1 MREKTIFA
9 EKFFV
14 LDNQFSMVAKTLA
27 GLEDVL
33 AFELKDLG
41 AHNIKVMN
49 RAVGFDGNNEMM
61 YKANYCL
68 RTALRILK
76 PVSTF
81 KASNDKQL
89 YDKVNAIHWHE
100 IMDIADTFAI
110 DAFVSGRCFN
120 HSQYAAL
127 RVKDAI
133 ADEFRTFMGARPSVD
148 TENPNLRINV
158 HIVDDLVTMS
168 FDSSGDSLH
177 KRGYRKSVDKAP
189 INEVLAAGLIKLS
202 RWDSKGNFVDCMC
215 GSGTIPIE
223 AAMYA
228 MNIPAGYYRT
238 KFGFMD
244 WSDFDQRLWDRVKA
258 EADDQI
264 IDSDC
269 QIFASD
275 HSPKAV
281 AIAKANITN
290 AHLTHDIELSKQD
303 MFNLVAPEGGGMVL
317 INPPYGE
324 RLEEKDIAAL
334 YKGIGDALKKN
345 FNGYTAWIIS
355 SDITALKLIGL
366 KPSCKIDLYN
376 GPLACKFVK
385 FDVFAGTYRD
395 KKIAEKR

>member
-1 MREKTIFA
+1 
-9 EKFFV
+9 
-14 LDNQFSMVAKTLA
+14 MVAKTLA
-27 GLEDVL
+27 GLEEIL

-41 AHNIKVMN
+41 ARNIKVMN
-49 RAVGFDGNNEMM
+49 RAVGFDGDNEMM
-61 YKANYCL
+61 YRANYCL

-76 PVSTF
+76 PVSSF
-81 KASNDKQL
+81 KACNDRQL
-89 YDKVNAIHWHE
+89 YDKVNAIRWHE

-120 HSQYAAL
+120 HSQFAAL

-133 ADEFRTFMGARPSVD
+133 VDEFRTFMGARPSVD

-189 INEVLAAGLIKLS
+189 INEVLAAGLIRLS
-202 RWDSKGNFVDCMC
+202 RWDGKCNFVDCMC

-244 WSDFDQRLWDRVKA
+244 WSDFDQKVWDRVKA

-264 IDSDC
+264 VEAECEIL
-269 QIFASD
+269 ASD
-275 HSPKAV
+275 RSPKAV
-281 AIAKANITN
+281 AIAKANIQN
-290 AHLTHDIELSKQD
+290 AHLSHDITLTKQD
-303 MFNLVAPEGGGMVL
+303 MFDMVPPEGGGMMV

-324 RLEEKDIAAL
+324 RLEEKDITSL
-334 YKGIGDALKKN
+334 YKGIGDALKNHFKG
-345 FNGYTAWIIS
+345 FTAWIIS
-355 SDITALKLIGL
+355 SDFNALKLIGL
-366 KPSCKIDLYN
+366 KPSCKIELFN
-376 GPLACKFVK
+376 GPLPCRFVK
-385 FDVFAGTYRD
+385 FDVFSGTYRD
-395 KKIAEKR
+395 KKIAENKQ